1 MLFDPLTVTFVICV
15 LAATYGLLFRYVVYE
30 LGGMKLVMEKN
41 KQMQVDMKDVQKK
54 YMDAAKARKDHE
66 LKEHEGKM
74 NGMAMDMLKMQLKPM
89 LFTLP
94 LLFVTAFIAG
104 QLNIY
109 FADYLV
115 HTAVPIP
122 LPFNHGQL
130 INWRDSLGPIAWFW
144 ITFMLV
150 SLAAQAKLG
159 GNNNA
164 KAKGQG

>member
-1 MLFDPLTVTFVICV
+1 MLFDPLTVTFVICA
-15 LAATYGLLFRYVVYE
+15 LAAAYGLLFRYVVYE

-41 KQMQVDMKDVQKK
+41 KQMQADMKDVQKK
-54 YMDAAKARKDHE
+54 YMDAAKSHKDHE

-94 LLFVTAFIAG
+94 LLFVTAFIAS
-104 QLNIY
+104 QLMVY
-109 FADYLV
+109 FSEYIIHLPVAL
-115 HTAVPIP
+115 PIP
-122 LPFNHGQL
+122 FNGGQL

-150 SLAAQAKLG
+150 SLAAQANLG
-159 GNNNA
+159 GKKDA
-164 KAKGQG
+164 KAKG